1 MWSIVAQQASN
12 ALLSM
17 GQAKANVALAKQ
29 QSKTAM
35 LKLGE
40 GLNQLNLQRAQTRQQ
55 TAQALFNSKVQAE
68 QARSQV
74 SLQAAASDTIGA
86 SVQDAVSTVNVIE
99 SRQEAG
105 IRRSQM
111 NQEEAFRLQANTMID
126 SAADSVQWPTAGHSY
141 VSSMLGAT
149 APILGTMAG
158 DYLSG
163 LGQTDSEVKT
173 APEFK
178 VQDYGYDL
186 WGNKGTEKVTASWK
200 DYLG

>member
-1 MWSIVAQQASN
+1 MWSIVAQQAGN

-17 GQAKANVALAKQ
+17 GQSKAAVSLAKD
-29 QSKTAM
+29 QSKIAM
-35 LKLGE
+35 RQLAE
-40 GLNQLNLQRAQTRQQ
+40 GLNQLNMQRVQTRQQ
-55 TAQALFNSKVQAE
+55 TSMALFNSKVQGE

-74 SLQAAASDTIGA
+74 TLQAAASDTIGA

-99 SRQEAG
+99 GRQEAG

-111 NQEEAFRLQANTMID
+111 AQEEAFALQAERDIT
-126 SAADSVQWPTAGHSY
+126 SAVNSTQWPQAGGGY
-141 VSSMLGAT
+141 VSSILSAT
-149 APILGTMAG
+149 APILGTIAG

-163 LGQTDSEVKT
+163 LGSTDSEVKT
-173 APEFK
+173 APELK

-186 WGNKGTEKVTASWK
+186 WGNKGTEKVTTSWK